1 MSRHSKNNTGSSV
14 FTYGERQ
21 KLKNLN
27 EWGDITTRLGEDSQK
42 KFEQCSLCLNI
53 VINAVT
59 CPKGHVYCKECVV
72 ENLLYQ
78 KQRNKKIISTY
89 KQQQQEALSIK
100 SKESVIKEKD
110 NKQCMLKKVEDN
122 EKVKVICDVTERNG
136 DNKVIMEGK
145 QFVKAKTE
153 SCFWIPEQ
161 TPTDLKEGKR
171 QLPLE

>member
-21 KLKNLN
+21 KLKSLN

-42 KFEQCSLCLNI
+42 KFEQCSLCLN
-53 VINAVT
+53 VVVNAVT

-72 ENLLYQ
+72 ENLLHQ
-78 KQRNKKIISTY
+78 KQRNRKVIETY
-89 KQQQQEALSIK
+89 VREQREALTNK
-100 SKESVIKEKD
+100 SKESVIKENESKRGL
-110 NKQCMLKKVEDN
+110 LKKVEDS
-122 EKVKVICDVTERNG
+122 EKTSNDETATAVPKREDAVMER
-136 DNKVIMEGK
+136 K

-161 TPTDLKEGKR
+161 TPINLKERKER
-171 QLPLE
+171 QPLE

>member
-42 KFEQCSLCLNI
+42 KFEQCSLCLNV

-59 CPKGHVYCKECVV
+59 CPKGHVYCKECVI

-89 KQQQQEALSIK
+89 KQQQQEAFTNK

-122 EKVKVICDVTERNG
+122 EKTVCEITVCKGDDKV
-136 DNKVIMEGK
+136 MQGK

-161 TPTDLKEGKR
+161 TPTDLKEKKG
-171 QLPLE
+171 QQPLE